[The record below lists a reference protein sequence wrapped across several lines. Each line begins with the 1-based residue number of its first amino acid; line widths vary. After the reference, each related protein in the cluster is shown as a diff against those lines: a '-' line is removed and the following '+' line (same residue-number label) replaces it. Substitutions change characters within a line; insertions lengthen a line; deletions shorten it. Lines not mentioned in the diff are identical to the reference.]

1 MNDTQREFLVTKV
14 EKYNEEV
21 DQLQVNIVN
30 NKFILGMVASTLFFP
45 MLALTMTE
53 GTYERI
59 LEIVTIFIG
68 ANFSIYQ
75 LVNIISTIAK
85 KAGLENRINEIN
97 EKLGLLENEDE
108 ISNQSEIMPLEKSK
122 SR

>member
-21 DQLQVNIVN
+21 DQLQANITDN
-30 NKFILGMVASTLFFP
+30 RFILGMVASTLFFP

>member
-21 DQLQVNIVN
+21 DQLQANITDN
-30 NKFILGMVASTLFFP
+30 SFILGMVASTLFFP
-45 MLALTMTE
+45 MLALTRPE
-53 GTYERI
+53 ETYIKI
-59 LEIVTIFIG
+59 LAIVTIFIG

>member
-30 NKFILGMVASTLFFP
+30 NKFALGMVASTLFFP